1 MKQVSYRLDETLI
14 EFGMSIENKQYER
27 AVMLLEELEFSPE
40 TEAMWQTLCTVA
52 MQEFKLVNPYYL
64 KP

>member
-1 MKQVSYRLDETLI
+1 MNGVIKSRSQIYCCQTL
-14 EFGMSIENKQYER
+14 SLTQTTQ
-27 AVMLLEELEFSPE
+27 VMLLEELEFSPE